1 MWLQTCQ
8 KMVMWLALT
17 VDRVSPIAERASKLA
32 SLVLRIVC
40 GLYIQKG
47 RVGLDWPIKRLG
59 CTRGPSWFKD
69 SRKQVGPRILKWILP
84 FASPSQSRPR
94 PPEPSR
100 RRRRLEVSSAA
111 EAAAIGGVIA
121 AAAALPSL
129 SRSPRSSS
137 RPDLLSPGGNPTG
150 NGASWF
156 LSNVWDSWKVRPV
169 AGSTL
174 LSRPL
179 AQMPMPITCLCVI
192 I

>member
-1 MWLQTCQ
+1 MMWLQTCQ

-17 VDRVSPIAERASKLA
+17 VDRVSPRAERASKLA

-69 SRKQVGPRILKWILP
+69 SRKRVGPRILKWILP

-100 RRRRLEVSSAA
+100 RRRRRLE
-111 EAAAIGGVIA
+111 E
-121 AAAALPSL
+121 
-129 SRSPRSSS
+129 SS
-137 RPDLLSPGGNPTG
+137 RRQQRCQACRGLPVRLLVRIYCPPAATLPVM
-150 NGASWF
+150 ALLAF
-156 LSNVWDSWKVRPV
+156 LVSF
-169 AGSTL
+169 
-174 LSRPL
+174 
-179 AQMPMPITCLCVI
+179 QCLGFVEG
-192 I
+192 

>member
-1 MWLQTCQ
+1 MMWLQTCQ

-17 VDRVSPIAERASKLA
+17 VDRVSPRAERASKLA

-59 CTRGPSWFKD
+59 CTRSPSWFKD
-69 SRKQVGPRILKWILP
+69 SRKRVGPRILKWILP

-100 RRRRLEVSSAA
+100 RKRRLEVSSAA

-156 LSNVWDSWKVRPV
+156 LSNV
-169 AGSTL
+169 
-174 LSRPL
+174 
-179 AQMPMPITCLCVI
+179 
-192 I
+192 

>member
-1 MWLQTCQ
+1 MKWLHTCQ

-17 VDRVSPIAERASKLA
+17 VDRVSPRASKLA

-69 SRKQVGPRILKWILP
+69 SRKRVGPRILKWILP

-100 RRRRLEVSSAA
+100 RRRRLEVSS
-111 EAAAIGGVIA
+111 AAIGGVIA

-156 LSNVWDSWKVRPV
+156 LSNV
-169 AGSTL
+169 
-174 LSRPL
+174 
-179 AQMPMPITCLCVI
+179 
-192 I
+192 